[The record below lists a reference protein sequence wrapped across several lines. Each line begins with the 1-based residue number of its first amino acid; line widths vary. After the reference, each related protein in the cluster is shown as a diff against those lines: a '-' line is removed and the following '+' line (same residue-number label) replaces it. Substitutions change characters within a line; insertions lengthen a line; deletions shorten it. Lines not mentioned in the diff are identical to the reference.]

1 MMTTRENWKKYE
13 KTYFM
18 PPTPCY
24 DWVKKDCVDKAPIWC
39 SVDLR
44 DGNQALIE
52 PMSLDEKLEFFQLLV
67 DVGFK
72 VIEVGFPAASET
84 EYQFIRALIEQNMIP
99 DDVTIQV
106 LTQAREHIIKRTF
119 EAVQGA
125 PHAIIHVY
133 NSTSVAQREQVF
145 KKSKEEIKQIAVD
158 GAKLLKKL
166 AKETTGNFTFE
177 YSPESFQG
185 TEVDYALEVCNAVL
199 DIWEPTSDN
208 KAIINL
214 PTTVEN
220 AMPHVFA
227 SQVEYFNK
235 YLLHRENVLLSL
247 HPHND
252 RGSGISDAELG
263 ILAGADRIEGTLFGN
278 GERTGNVDIITLA
291 MNMFS
296 QGVDELDF
304 SNMSDICEVYERVTR
319 MHVSP
324 RQPYAGELVF
334 TAFSGSHQD
343 AIAKG
348 MAWREDRQCDKWN
361 VPYLPIDPQDVGRRY
376 DSDVIRINSQSGKGG
391 VNYILKQS
399 FGISLP
405 EKMKEEVGYLVKDV
419 SDKAHKELTPDWVY
433 HIFEDNYITA
443 KTIFTVDECHFKQEN
458 GMVADA
464 VIHHN
469 GNDRRIVGVG
479 NGRLDAVSNAIKHYF
494 DVDYQLAFYEE
505 HSLTKGSSSRAV
517 AYVGI
522 IYNKKKYWGVGI
534 DADIIKASIEAL
546 VVAVNK
552 LSEIVDGGKDERL
565 LEITNYIYANYKN
578 VTLEDLSEKFFL
590 SKPYLSKYIKEKS
603 GMTFGDI
610 LKQIRMKKARAML
623 RSGNATVESIAEMV
637 GYQNVEHFNRV
648 FKKMYHTTPVQY
660 RNKK

>member
-1 MMTTRENWKKYE
+1 MFEYLITRPMGFIIEHIYNLVSNYGLAIIIFTILIKLILIPLNIHSQKAMKKQQKIQPLMAELQKKYAN
-13 KTYFM
+13 
-18 PPTPCY
+18 
-24 DWVKKDCVDKAPIWC
+24 D
-39 SVDLR
+39 
-44 DGNQALIE
+44 Q
-52 PMSLDEKLEFFQLLV
+52 EKL
-67 DVGFK
+67 
-72 VIEVGFPAASET
+72 
-84 EYQFIRALIEQNMIP
+84 
-99 DDVTIQV
+99 
-106 LTQAREHIIKRTF
+106 
-119 EAVQGA
+119 
-125 PHAIIHVY
+125 
-133 NSTSVAQREQVF
+133 QREMMKIYKENNISMTGGCLPMLIQMPILIGLYQVIQ
-145 KKSKEEIKQIAVD
+145 KPLSYLAGVDWANASVINEVIRLKDAMVNLGYNIGNLANVTMEQLANNSQIQLSKWAGIV
-158 GAKLLKKL
+158 G
-166 AKETTGNFTFE
+166 T
-177 YSPESFQG
+177 QG
-185 TEVDYALEVCNAVL
+185 TALEGVSGGVHPWVLNFNFLGLDLSNA
-199 DIWEPTSDN
+199 PS
-208 KAIINL
+208 A
-214 PTTVEN
+214 
-220 AMPHVFA
+220 A
-227 SQVEYFNK
+227 
-235 YLLHRENVLLSL
+235 
-247 HPHND
+247 
-252 RGSGISDAELG
+252 
-263 ILAGADRIEGTLFGN
+263 FGH
-278 GERTGNVDIITLA
+278 IMA
-291 MNMFS
+291 
-296 QGVDELDF
+296 LDF